1 MAESPVGKHEV
12 RISEQVRAPLD
23 TVFAF
28 FADHHQFVS
37 LFGARCTV
45 IRTADGAEPNGVGS
59 IRRIGPGPL
68 SFDEEIVVF
77 ERASRIDYMIVRGGP
92 LKHHRGTIRFKAV
105 PDGTAVDYVI
115 RFDSRVP
122 GLGGLLVKGL
132 QRIWAREARKT
143 LAALER

>member
-1 MAESPVGKHEV
+1 MSEPHVGKHEV

-37 LFGARCTV
+37 LFGARCTIV
-45 IRTADGAEPNGVGS
+45 RTADGAEPDGVGS

-77 ERASRIDYMIVRGGP
+77 ERPARIDYMIVRGGP

-105 PDGTAVDYVI
+105 PDGTEVDYVI

-122 GLGGLLVKGL
+122 GLGSLFVKGL
-132 QRIWAREARKT
+132 QRIWAREARKA
-143 LAALER
+143 LATLER